1 MPRAFLSFNKK
12 DVFMANSREAV
23 LMLDP
28 ARISGGPHI
37 IVCAITRADLPD
49 EMFDPQSANRS
60 NGTDARFFTM
70 GGVELPRH
78 YVAGSFMLDSVGG
91 AGDGKALYFVRFS
104 ADSTNPGIK
113 VQYGGG
119 LADYDP
125 GVPLGQYA
133 TWQDFAHRFRPTGLM
148 DDSGSG
154 VQLSENGA
162 PVSGY
167 PDVYGPSGA
176 YDFNGSTWLQDVNH
190 SALPDGFFLRLWFQT
205 DNNGLTQCLWSQ
217 GDPATNADWDS
228 LLIRN
233 GNKLEI
239 NRYRG
244 STSEYGLGGTVGS
257 GWYCAHAH
265 FKSGSHR
272 LFLNGVLVDSN
283 NGTVVQSTSQP
294 EMYVGA
300 LARLSTKL
308 GLNGRLYDIRLSTAA
323 PANLDDFVATDYAIN
338 SGGAWTPSAP
348 VSLGSGAVI
357 AETLHLGAVSTTQSA
372 AQLTIR
378 DAMALG
384 FGGDMGQGARNI
396 FSDVLELGDG
406 YDLGFDPR
414 LILEDAMVLSQSLG
428 LTDEARLTLQDTI
441 SLGLYAAELY
451 LTGAREVPLQSTL
464 RLRAERLVHAVA
476 RDGRT
481 YFPKFEKRSPK
492 P

>member
-1 MPRAFLSFNKK
+1 
-12 DVFMANSREAV
+12 MANSREAV

-28 ARISGGPHI
+28 ARISGGPHT

-49 EMFDPQSANRS
+49 EMFDPQNVNRS
-60 NGTDARFFTM
+60 NGTDARFFSM
-70 GGVELPRH
+70 SGAELPRH
-78 YVAGSFMLDSVGG
+78 YVAGSFMLDSASG
-91 AGDGKALYFVRFS
+91 ARDGKALYFVRFL
-104 ADSTNPGIK
+104 ADSASPGIK

-119 LADYDP
+119 LADYGP
-125 GVPLGQYA
+125 GVPFGQYA

-162 PVSGY
+162 PISGFG
-167 PDVYGPSGA
+167 DVYGLQEA
-176 YDFNGSTWLQDVNH
+176 YNLGGTSWLENTSH
-190 SALPDGFFLRLWFQT
+190 AALPDGFFLRLWFET

-217 GDPATNADWDS
+217 GNPASSTGWDS

-233 GNKLEI
+233 GSTLEI
-239 NRYRG
+239 NRFRG
-244 STSEYGLGGTVGS
+244 GSAAYGVGGLVGNGWHCVHVHFAS
-257 GWYCAHAH
+257 G
-265 FKSGSHR
+265 GHR
-272 LFLNGVLVDSN
+272 LFLNGALVASD
-283 NGTVVQSTSQP
+283 NGSVSQATSQVA
-294 EMYVGA
+294 MYIGA
-300 LARLSTKL
+300 LTRNTSKL
-308 GLNGRLYDIRLSTAA
+308 GLNGRLYDIRLSAAA
-323 PANLDDFVATDYAIN
+323 PANLNDFAATDYAIN

-348 VSLGSGAVI
+348 VNLGGGAVI
-357 AETLHLGAVSTTQSA
+357 EETLQLGLVPITQSA
-372 AQLTIR
+372 ARATIM

-384 FGGDMGQGARNI
+384 FGGDMGQGARNV
-396 FSDVLELGDG
+396 FGDVLDLGSG
-406 YDLGFDPR
+406 HDLGFNPR

-451 LTGAREVPLQSTL
+451 LTGAREAPLQSTL